1 MIFETLF
8 KTLIKHAKLTLFIS
22 LSICVFLSF
31 FASKLSVDASA
42 DSLLLENDEDLSFY
56 RQINERY
63 KSDDFLMIALRFKDE
78 NPFSEANLKM
88 IQNLQNELEA
98 IKGVQRIL
106 SIINAPLLTSKDNE
120 DLKALLEH
128 IPSLADE
135 DINKSKA
142 KAEILNSPFYQNN
155 IISKDGKTTALIVY
169 FEPNL
174 AYLELI
180 KERQNTTNEALKAQI
195 QNKLDRISEQNK
207 LENKTRLDTIK
218 AITSHYEKQIGAI
231 YLGGVSMIAD
241 DMISYIKADL
251 WVYGVALSLL
261 LTLVLWLFFRKIS
274 FVFLALLTCFV
285 SLSVASGVFA
295 LLGFKITVISSNYL
309 AFMLIISISLIIH
322 LITHFIHLNKKFP
335 KANSARLTL
344 ATLLAK
350 LKPSFYAILTTAIG
364 FLSLIFSNIEPIIK
378 LGIMMSIGISISLVL
393 SFVFFACLMPFF
405 ASKKLFEQSFNF
417 GFLAW
422 CANFSF
428 RRKKLVF
435 LVSVLCLIIAFF
447 GILQLRVENSFVN
460 YFKESSEIKKGLLVI
475 DEHLG
480 GTMPLE
486 VVLRFQNKSLQATQD
501 SFEDEFNALAEEKTY
516 FFSADKI
523 RLVKKVHDYFTQ
535 KEFVGSTLSLNSLLI
550 LGKSINEGKDLDDFA
565 LAFLYENLPLNFKNE
580 LLNPFVNVD
589 ENELRFVM
597 RIKDSDATLQRNEF
611 LKSINEE
618 LGTLLQGEA
627 LEFRLSGIMLLYNNM
642 LQSLFASQF
651 NTLVFVI
658 IAIFALFVLVFKSFK
673 LALVG
678 ILANI
683 IPLSLVF
690 AFMGFLGL
698 SLDLMS
704 ITIAAICI
712 GIGVDDSIHYIYRF
726 KEELGKKSL
735 QEALIASHLHIGSA
749 LFQSKVA
756 IILGFS
762 VMMSSNF
769 IPTIYFGFLTLIVM
783 ILLLL
788 GSLILLPSLLSS
800 LRLQNKQV

>member
-8 KTLIKHAKLTLFIS
+8 KILIKHAKLTLCIS
-22 LSICVFLSF
+22 FSICVFLSF

-63 KSDDFLMIALRFKDE
+63 KSDDFLVIALHFKDE
-78 NPFSEANLKM
+78 NPFSETNLKM
-88 IQNLQNELEA
+88 IKNLQNELEA

-135 DINKSKA
+135 NINKSKA
-142 KAEILNSPFYQNN
+142 RTEILNSPFYQNN
-155 IISKDGKTTALIVY
+155 IISKDGKITALIVY

-180 KERQNTTNEALKAQI
+180 KERQNATNEVLKAQI
-195 QNKLDRISEQNK
+195 QNKLDLISEQNK

-218 AITSHYEKQIGAI
+218 AITSRYEKQIGTI

-261 LTLVLWLFFRKIS
+261 LMLVLWLFFRKFS

-285 SLSVASGVFA
+285 SLSTASGVFA

-393 SFVFFACLMPFF
+393 SLVFFACLMPFF

-428 RRKKLVF
+428 KRKKLVF
-435 LVSVLCLIIAFF
+435 LVSAGCLIIAFF

-475 DEHLG
+475 DEYLG

-486 VVLRFQNKSLQATQD
+486 VVLRFQNKSSQATQD
-501 SFEDEFNALAEEKTY
+501 SFEDEFNALAEQKTY
-516 FFSADKI
+516 FFSADKM

-565 LAFLYENLPLNFKNE
+565 LAFLYENLPLNFKDE

-651 NTLVFVI
+651 NTLAFVI
-658 IAIFALFVLVFKSFK
+658 IAIFVLFVLVFKSFK

-800 LRLQNKQV
+800 LRVQSK

>member
-1 MIFETLF
+1 MFETLF
-8 KTLIKHAKLTLFIS
+8 KILIKHAKLTLCIS
-22 LSICVFLSF
+22 FSICVFLSF

-63 KSDDFLMIALRFKDE
+63 KSDDFLVIALHFKDE
-78 NPFSEANLKM
+78 NPFSETNLKM
-88 IQNLQNELEA
+88 IKNLQNELEA

-135 DINKSKA
+135 NINKSKA
-142 KAEILNSPFYQNN
+142 RTEILNSPFYQNN
-155 IISKDGKTTALIVY
+155 IISKDGKITALIVY

-180 KERQNTTNEALKAQI
+180 KERQNATNEVLKAQI
-195 QNKLDRISEQNK
+195 QNKLDLISEQNK

-218 AITSHYEKQIGAI
+218 AITSRYEKQIGTI

-261 LTLVLWLFFRKIS
+261 LMLVLWLFFRKFS

-285 SLSVASGVFA
+285 SLSTASGVFA

-393 SFVFFACLMPFF
+393 SLVFFACLMPFF

-428 RRKKLVF
+428 KRKKLVF
-435 LVSVLCLIIAFF
+435 LVSAGCLIIAFF

-475 DEHLG
+475 DEYLG

-486 VVLRFQNKSLQATQD
+486 VVLRFQNKSSQATQD
-501 SFEDEFNALAEEKTY
+501 SFEDEFNALAEQKTY
-516 FFSADKI
+516 FFSADKM

-565 LAFLYENLPLNFKNE
+565 LAFLYENLPLNFKDE

-651 NTLVFVI
+651 NTLAFVI
-658 IAIFALFVLVFKSFK
+658 IAIFVLFVLVFKSFK

-800 LRLQNKQV
+800 LRVQSK